1 MAHLVSVMGSSGMGK
16 STSLLPNESLGI
28 KGLDPKET
36 FIINVSGKPLP
47 ARGSNAMYP
56 LGIKPSEGG
65 RHVEASHPEQIAT
78 IINYVSENRP
88 EIKNL
93 VIDDMGYVMG
103 FDVITNAKRKGY
115 DKWVDTAVDFM
126 SIITALKSARPDLY
140 AFCLFHTEEGK
151 DGKTKIKTSGA
162 MIDNNIYLDGLFTIN
177 LEAAITKKD
186 GETKFGFYVKPDEY
200 STRKAPQGMFEED
213 YIPNDLGF
221 VKDEMV
227 AYYG

>member
-1 MAHLVSVMGSSGMGK
+1 MAHLIAVMGSSGMGK

-28 KGLDPKET
+28 KGLNPEET

-47 ARGSNAMYP
+47 ARGSNVMYP

-65 RHVEASHPEQIAT
+65 RHVIAKNPEQIAT
-78 IINYVSENRP
+78 IIAYISEHRLD
-88 EIKNL
+88 IKNIVL
-93 VIDDMGYVMG
+93 DDLGYVMG
-103 FDVITNAKRKGY
+103 FDVLDNAKRKGY

-126 SIITALKSARPDLY
+126 SIINALNNARPDLY

-162 MIDNNIYLDGLFTIN
+162 MIDNTIYLDGLFTVN
-177 LEAAITKKD
+177 VEASITKKD
-186 GETKFGFYVKPDEY
+186 GESVFGFYVRPDEFT
-200 STRKAPQGMFEED
+200 TRKSPAGMFEKD